1 MPEAS
6 MNVGIDVAKD
16 TLQVAVGPGEG
27 WSCANDEAGT
37 EQLVKEL
44 QRRRPQRIV
53 LEATGGYEQALVA
66 ALGVAALPVIVVNPR
81 QVRDFAKAL
90 GKLAKSDP
98 IDAEVLRR
106 FAEAVQPEYRPLAD
120 EQTRELEALL
130 ARRRQLLAMLVAE
143 RQRLAQAAPVVR
155 RELRAHIAWL
165 AKRVKDSDRERG
177 ARLRSSPLW
186 RERDQ
191 LLRSVAGVGRVT
203 VQTLCAALPELGTLD
218 RKKISALVGVAPF
231 NCDSGTLHGRRRCW
245 GGRAEVRAV
254 LYMATVSA
262 VRCNPALRTFYQ
274 RLKAAGK
281 PPKVALT
288 ATMRKLLT
296 ILNAMVR
303 DGAEWDP
310 NLHLI
315 A

>member
-1 MPEAS
+1 MSEAS

-165 AKRVKDSDRERG
+165 AKRVKDSDRER
-177 ARLRSSPLW
+177 
-186 RERDQ
+186 DQ